1 MHIAKVVL
9 TGGPCAGK
17 TEAQAFLA
25 KKLRAFGY
33 HPIFVPEAATIL
45 FQAGKSPVGGPAAL
59 RKFQEQVV
67 DLMVSLEAKA
77 ERRASRIKSAKPI
90 ILCDRGIMDNLAY
103 MPEEVFRDILRSRN
117 LDMASAC
124 DARYHAIFHLRSAA
138 IGAET
143 FYTLANNTARSESL
157 EDARTLDEVTLRAWI
172 GHPHVAIVG
181 NTGKTFDQ
189 KLEHLWVKL
198 RAVLGDP
205 TPLEIERK
213 YLVGAVDLSLLP
225 YYVVAEITQCFIR
238 YPNASAKKSRIRRR
252 GARGAYTYFETK
264 KQSVRPGA
272 RAQKERLITLAEY
285 EHLAGF
291 QAIGTSVIEKR
302 RHCFVYEDQYFELD
316 VFDAPMRHTGKTIL
330 EIELSEEH
338 EAVLLPP
345 YIVIERDVTLEKSYT
360 NIRLAKDLK

>member
-33 HPIFVPEAATIL
+33 HPIFVPEAATLL

-59 RKFQEQVV
+59 RGFQEQVV

-77 ERRASRIKSAKPI
+77 ERRASRVKKAKPI

-103 MPEEVFRDILRSRN
+103 MPGEVFLDILRSRR
-117 LDMASAC
+117 LDMATAR

-157 EDARTLDEVTLRAWI
+157 EDARALDEVTLRTWV
-172 GHPHVAIVG
+172 GHPHVAVIG
-181 NTGKTFDQ
+181 NTGRTFAQ
-189 KLEHLWVKL
+189 KLDHLWNKL

-205 TPLEIERK
+205 VPLEIERK
-213 YLVGAVDLSLLP
+213 YLVRATDLSLMP
-225 YYVVAEITQCFIR
+225 HYAVAEITQLFVR
-238 YPNASAKKSRIRRR
+238 FPDERVKKSRIRCRAIS
-252 GARGAYTYFETK
+252 GACTYFETK
-264 KQSVRPGA
+264 KQSLRIGVRTED
-272 RAQKERLITLAEY
+272 ERLITLAEY
-285 EHLAGF
+285 VHLAGF
-291 QAIGTSVIEKR
+291 QIIGTSVIKKR

-316 VFDAPMRHTGKTIL
+316 IFDAPTRHAGLALL
-330 EIELSEEH
+330 EIELSSEH
-338 EAVLLPP
+338 ESVLLPP
-345 YIVIERDVTLEKSYT
+345 WIDVVRDVTAEKLYT
-360 NIRLAKDLK
+360 NYRLAKDQK